1 MVAGARWAPFKMLQ
15 NITCITT
22 FKVAIL
28 DKFYLSVVLTQDG
41 IMSRDKVVEKEDVNG
56 AEKR

>member
-1 MVAGARWAPFKMLQ
+1 MVAGARWVPFKTLQ

-28 DKFYLSVVLTQDG
+28 DKFYLSVVLTEDG
-41 IMSRDKVVEKEDVNG
+41 IMSGTSQRPSSF
-56 AEKR
+56 

>member
-28 DKFYLSVVLTQDG
+28 DKFYLSVVLNTRWNYVWNIPKTQ
-41 IMSRDKVVEKEDVNG
+41 
-56 AEKR
+56 